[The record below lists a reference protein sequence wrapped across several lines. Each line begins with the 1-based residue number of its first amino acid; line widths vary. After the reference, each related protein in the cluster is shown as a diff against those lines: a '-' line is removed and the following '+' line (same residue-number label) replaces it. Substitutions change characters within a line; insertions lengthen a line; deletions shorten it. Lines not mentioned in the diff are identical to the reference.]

1 MNGRKTS
8 LKKYRVFFPTRII
21 PKETKPLIVIQTIDI
36 MWQNDL
42 RVVKSQND
50 THRVLEN
57 TTLHHNWPQGGDVIV
72 MVLLTLNK
80 GVELSPIWLCW
91 SKITTDHSKYERQTV
106 APKLDLKQNL
116 SKFFFCFFLKC
127 VCNID
132 SGKGFRIFLLSELA
146 SCTGGKRCAQRVFFI
161 TCWHIIVVRAQI
173 WTSLMRK
180 RFFHFWHFLTVS

>member
-8 LKKYRVFFPTRII
+8 LKKYRVFSPHVLI
-21 PKETKPLIVIQTIDI
+21 PKETKPLIMIQTIDI

-42 RVVKSQND
+42 
-50 THRVLEN
+50 LEN

-91 SKITTDHSKYERQTV
+91 PKITTDHSKYERQTV

-116 SKFFFCFFLKC
+116 SKFFFFFLKC
-127 VCNID
+127 VCKID
-132 SGKGFRIFLLSELA
+132 SGKSFRIFLLSELA